1 MNKTKTEVNDENRV
15 DYIMEY
21 ELGYLSDIQTL
32 HLFSNLVKTGMA
44 WGLQGHYGRQAN
56 ALIEAGYM
64 DTKGV
69 LNQEL
74 IEEKIII

>member
-44 WGLQGHYGRQAN
+44 WGLQGHYGRTAN
-56 ALIEAGYM
+56 SLIEAGYM

-74 IEEKIII
+74 IEEKNII